1 MTESEFLDQTDSL
14 FDSLQTA
21 LDAGAHDLD
30 YELNGGVL
38 EIEFENGEKM
48 IINRHLPNREIWVA
62 ARSGGYH
69 FARQADG
76 RWLNTRDG
84 DELGELLSRLIST
97 ACGSRFTW
105 P

>member
-1 MTESEFLDQTDSL
+1 MTESEFLDRTDAL

-21 LDAGAHDLD
+21 LDAGALDLD

-38 EIEFENGEKM
+38 EIEFDNGEKI
-48 IINRHLPNREIWVA
+48 IINRHVPNREIWVA
-62 ARSGGYH
+62 ARSGGFH
-69 FARQADG
+69 FARQEDG

-84 DELGELLSRLIST
+84 SELGPLLSGLISAGT
-97 ACGSRFTW
+97 GSSFTW